1 MTMSIHTQDSHG
13 GESLPAST
21 SQPSAAAAVASR
33 AVTARPTAVADGVRA
48 VLAPHEEAWRGSLR
62 ASLQEIAERQLVQFI
77 AYWST
82 VQPGEQIPT
91 GRDRN
96 RTGDR
101 QVAPAEGML
110 TYPRRVDGAIQLHAR
125 FGDEVHAARHGTVA
139 VAGDVVRKEAD
150 SMFAEMR
157 TSFIERAACKIL
169 HVAGTRPVERIEGNL
184 IIHRAIEGSIIA
196 HLDARNRVTFD
207 AAVQTNYRYGEYS
220 ANRCMTQYHQYP
232 FRVLEALV
240 DGTFVSA
247 PSADELAVRWGGL
260 PAAQV
265 ERARIGAARAEKAAW
280 TRTKDD
286 LERQLYAWRE
296 VASTVSDHAKRLD
309 LGTIA
314 ADPNHPQH
322 AKMRRELEKQHANF
336 LVQHSWFKDDPK
348 MSTLRPL
355 TEIHPMPR
363 PLSLTDSYL
372 QRLKLTAWPSPE
384 TAKAEVLRIRTALAE
399 HKAHKPGP
407 TA

>member
-1 MTMSIHTQDSHG
+1 MTMSIHAHAAD
-13 GESLPAST
+13 EASLPAST
-21 SQPSAAAAVASR
+21 SQPSAAACIASPAVA
-33 AVTARPTAVADGVRA
+33 ARPTAVADGVRA
-48 VLAPHEEAWRGSLR
+48 VLAPHEEAWRDSLR
-62 ASLQEIAERQLVQFI
+62 ASLQEVAEHQVARFT

-82 VQPGEQIPT
+82 MQPGERIPT
-91 GRDRN
+91 RRDQDRP
-96 RTGDR
+96 GDR
-101 QVAPAEGML
+101 QAAPSSDLL
-110 TYPRRVDGAIQLHAR
+110 TYPQRVEGAHLLHAQ
-125 FGDEVHAARHGTVA
+125 FGDRIHAARHGTVA
-139 VAGDVVRKEAD
+139 VDGDVVRGQAD
-150 SMFAEMR
+150 ALFAEMR
-157 TSFIERAACKIL
+157 AAFIERAACKIL
-169 HVAGTRPVERIEGNL
+169 HVAGTRSVERIKGNL

-240 DGTFVSA
+240 DGAFVSA
-247 PSADELAVRWGGL
+247 PSADDLAVRWGGL
-260 PAAQV
+260 PAAQA
-265 ERARIGAARAEKAAW
+265 ERARVGAARAEKAAW

-286 LERQLYAWRE
+286 LERQLSVWRD
-296 VASTVSDHAKRLD
+296 VASTVADHASRLT

-348 MSTLRPL
+348 MATLRPL

-363 PLSLTDSYL
+363 PLSLTHCDL

-384 TAKAEVLRIRTALAE
+384 TAKAEVVRLRAALAE
-399 HKAHKPGP
+399 HKARKPGP
-407 TA
+407 AA